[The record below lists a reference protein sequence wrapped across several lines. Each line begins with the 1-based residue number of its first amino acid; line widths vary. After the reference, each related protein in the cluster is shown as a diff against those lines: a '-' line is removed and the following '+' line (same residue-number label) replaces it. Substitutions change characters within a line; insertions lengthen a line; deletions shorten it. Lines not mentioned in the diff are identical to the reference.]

1 MDYLKEFLEL
11 QRFIKIN
18 YLRML
23 FGNNF
28 EGIVF
33 PVSKHKMLHIDKN
46 YKIVYNEDYTK
57 DYFQND

>member
-1 MDYLKEFLEL
+1 
-11 QRFIKIN
+11 
-18 YLRML
+18 ML